1 LSPVI
6 RDIKGSASLKV
17 VVEYDLIP
25 FVVPNSK
32 LCVQK
37 ESVFLVCPFVGG
49 SIEGPL

>member
-1 LSPVI
+1 MSPVI
-6 RDIKGSASLKV
+6 IDTKGSASV
-17 VVEYDLIP
+17 EVVEYDLIP